1 MEHAI
6 YFSFVWG
13 WEPNAEGEGGVE
25 ERRAADR
32 GAAAAQLTRGATG
45 LSSLG
50 VPRLYLLGRAVR
62 FLGREEAWAV
72 ASGAGAGCVSAAR
85 GAAGAR
91 AACPLLASLPVLASQ
106 TRTRHGSSGSGT
118 IMRVPAELPY
128 CMYCTGAYGL
138 GCTVWGFS

>member
-45 LSSLG
+45 LPSLG
-50 VPRLYLLGRAVR
+50 VPAAVPPR
-62 FLGREEAWAV
+62 PCGSILGREE
-72 ASGAGAGCVSAAR
+72 GEAGM
-85 GAAGAR
+85 
-91 AACPLLASLPVLASQ
+91 
-106 TRTRHGSSGSGT
+106 GSGGQW
-118 IMRVPAELPY
+118 RWL
-128 CMYCTGAYGL
+128 
-138 GCTVWGFS
+138 WR